1 MARRWVRDAGEGSVW
16 LRRLYTS
23 PEGRDLVAMDSR
35 RRVFSGLLRRMLVL
49 RDDVCSTPWCDGV
62 IAHADHT
69 RPVRDGGPT
78 DLANGGGRCARCNY
92 VKEAP
97 GWSVRVTQPGP
108 SPSFRSRPR
117 SDAATGPTR
126 HRSSAGAGSPSTR
139 ARGTPRA
146 TGPWSHLLATWSA
159 RPPRRS
165 PDRSRDSTGSAL
177 ERFLAALVP
186 AA

>member
-23 PEGRDLVAMDSR
+23 PQGRDLVAMDSR
-35 RRVFSGLLRRMLVL
+35 RRVFTGLLRRMLVL

-97 GWSVRVTQPGP
+97 GWSVRVTRPGP
-108 SPSFRSRPR
+108 SPELQVTTPLGRRYRSHP
-117 SDAATGPTR
+117 P
-126 HRSSAGAGSPSTR
+126 P
-139 ARGTPRA
+139 
-146 TGPWSHLLATWSA
+146 LLGWGWQSQHESA
-159 RPPRRS
+159 RSTAHHRALEPPVVDVVRA
-165 PDRSRDSTGSAL
+165 PAPAEPGPLGDATGSAL